1 MDVYEREYGD
11 LLYLGN
17 KATAYQQ
24 FYNSN
29 IKMMLTKYNF
39 LPLELIKCRMQ
50 SFWRKLLARNPALR
64 SRHESDVR
72 AAKLLCSK
80 KKPVKTRQRK
90 LQKKARSSYKPRR
103 RGSQKAECLT
113 ESDEDDQGD
122 LYRTPLPGFRS
133 KRNNRRVAE
142 NRYMPLDIQVTRHA
156 QALAEENKR
165 PTSSENNGEE
175 QEHAEK
181 LEEESSLTSHETT
194 EMNRSGAPEHCTSDD
209 TTGYHEEVGNQRALS
224 TTKHLTTTHEP
235 SFYTANTTAD
245 KQNSLTCKDAQKT
258 AAATKFNGS
267 DMAGIAT
274 LVHSGQSTTHD
285 VTVGVKTIV
294 SGLECSR
301 RQTGN
306 AEQLQLDT
314 IIKEKKLDADLVAY
328 EEKGAAQLHL
338 HKDKGD
344 DNDVPDHF
352 ATQTTVTISR
362 SASHEEG
369 SVGAAFEDSDGS
381 KEGTPTQSNKL
392 RQLETTLPENA
403 VQNKPITSHSEE
415 SCRYLTSHINEGVT
429 TEQSCTQWFKLQE
442 CEKFEGKQLQDVKS
456 KPKQDVIKQLKESG
470 IPVLITQPHDAATPK
485 TPVTTTQEHDNYEA
499 TGFSRL
505 QKTRKS
511 SAEVIN
517 EKPQN
522 ECVSISYDRC
532 KTDSKS
538 PTLKS
543 TENIQ
548 PGKSHH
554 NITKTKKQEEPK
566 SFSNDAP
573 TGHKQGRR
581 TGGRGVKKT
590 KLSLSYL
597 TRIAKNKKK
606 HPADVKNKGK
616 KSESKQVHAS
626 VLQHTAMS
634 TANKS
639 DDESGNDV
647 QRNHAVVS
655 SDHKGHKM
663 CKRPLTDK
671 CPTGVGIKSDKLDIR
686 PASVFQPTTMSV
698 SHKSKDESGNDAAA
712 TSRLYEGHK
721 KCKKLLTDKCP
732 ADVGNKNGKLDN
744 RQQPASVL
752 RHTAASTA
760 NKSDDSQSDGTD
772 SQKNVTVVSSD
783 HEGHKMCKRPLT
795 DKCPA
800 GAGTTS
806 DKLDIRPASVLQPT
820 TMSVPHKSKD
830 ESGNDAAV
838 TSRLYEG
845 HKKCKKPLTDERP
858 ADVGNKSGK
867 LDNRQQPA
875 SVLRHTAA
883 STANKSDDSQND
895 ETDSQKNV
903 TVVSSDHEG
912 HKMCKKPLTDKF
924 PADAGNKSEVPDN
937 RQRHASVLQHTTT
950 SALNKSDDKSG
961 NDVQRNAAVV
971 SRPQEGHKI
980 SKKPLTDKCPT
991 DVDNRSQNLKNGQ
1004 RNASV
1009 LQHTTMSTSK
1019 KGYDK
1024 SGNDVQENATTVP
1037 EAHKGHNVH
1046 KKPPKES
1053 ADFNKKDSNTRLTKV
1068 ATKRIIQRDNIQ
1080 NAAMTRHDMQKEQKE
1095 IHEKTCGM
1103 PIDSKKES
1111 GQVITSKI
1119 CMERTSNARMDIM
1132 ADSTACEQQQ
1142 ENNEIA
1148 VKEKVGHNTKLV
1160 PVGDNVYM
1168 ETKAA
1173 KHRGMAGHRA
1183 IVYPK
1188 QHTRKG
1194 AVANPVALEKFSNT
1208 CKELQE
1214 DKTSSDTNAKMV
1226 MSKNFAKGSKVTTKN
1241 ATATSLERQCQTKL
1255 CDRTVTR
1262 CLMSKTKVSSAK
1274 AMQEEAAMMCCDD
1287 AEAIPNEENSKHP
1300 SSPAREAVTCTESSD
1315 NVLAKYSF
1323 KTPKSVKSV
1332 ELRCPQT
1339 PLKRRSL
1346 RQKNLRMLALG
1357 NGETGAALVDDKQSD
1372 PETPLGSRA
1381 KYTKQEAEKANEKRL
1396 QSWAQGMY
1404 KEHNQ
1409 QIQETS
1415 KAWTENETENEE
1427 GQQSGP
1433 RSMKQQELTWSSN
1446 TSSDHPS
1453 TKQPVISTCAR
1464 DDDVWDKCQQPAVKL
1479 FSQDKGNSVHLAHL
1493 SPSMKGD
1500 VTSDK
1505 QQQSDTNGDIEMSQM
1520 RSSEDLRGLTQYPTQ
1535 NLERLKAAQNLSPT
1549 TDMQED
1555 STNEME
1561 VDEDDDLPCLTRTL
1575 NRMQACSLYSRNEA
1589 RAAVITTNT
1598 TGDAIG
1604 REPNAESALKCE
1616 KEVAKRSNREI
1627 TENGEQIRTH
1637 DMTKE
1642 VRNTGK
1648 ILNDPNVGTDLE
1660 ASDDE
1665 DDSSILFSID
1675 DDDEA
1680 AASDRSHS
1688 FFQMKVTPTPLNFL
1702 KSSQDRNDSES
1713 EEELFPWLTDK
1724 VEPETN
1730 KRKGKPLSENA
1741 SHKSGM
1747 NRPDFKRLRFQ
1758 QEDSGRQPSNA
1769 TQLRTAKRVT
1779 IVDAA
1784 TQETHK
1790 MYGKRQHTFPIPSY
1804 KREHDGCDH
1813 SSVCTDPPPLLSR
1826 REAEFFESDNDEDLS
1841 HDADDYEV

>member
-1 MDVYEREYGD
+1 
-11 LLYLGN
+11 
-17 KATAYQQ
+17 
-24 FYNSN
+24 
-29 IKMMLTKYNF
+29 
-39 LPLELIKCRMQ
+39 
-50 SFWRKLLARNPALR
+50 
-64 SRHESDVR
+64 
-72 AAKLLCSK
+72 
-80 KKPVKTRQRK
+80 
-90 LQKKARSSYKPRR
+90 
-103 RGSQKAECLT
+103 
-113 ESDEDDQGD
+113 
-122 LYRTPLPGFRS
+122 
-133 KRNNRRVAE
+133 
-142 NRYMPLDIQVTRHA
+142 MPLDIQVTRHA
-156 QALAEENKR
+156 QALPEENKK

-181 LEEESSLTSHETT
+181 LEEESSLTGYETT
-194 EMNRSGAPEHCTSDD
+194 ETNKSGAPEHCTSDD
-209 TTGYHEEVGNQRALS
+209 TTGYHEEVGNQRVLS
-224 TTKHLTTTHEP
+224 TSKHLTTTHEP
-235 SFYTANTTAD
+235 SFYTANTTED
-245 KQNSLTCKDAQKT
+245 KQNSVTCKNAQKT
-258 AAATKFNGS
+258 AAATKFKGP

-274 LVHSGQSTTHD
+274 VAHSGLSTTHD

-301 RQTGN
+301 RQMGN

-314 IIKEKKLDADLVAY
+314 IIKEKKIDTDLVAY
-328 EEKGAAQLHL
+328 VDKGAAQLHFHL

-344 DNDVPDHF
+344 DSDVPDHF

-362 SASHEEG
+362 SVSHEEG
-369 SVGAAFEDSDGS
+369 SAGAAFEDSDGS

-403 VQNKPITSHSEE
+403 VQSKPITSHSEE
-415 SCRYLTSHINEGVT
+415 GCRYLTSHINEGVT
-429 TEQSCTQWFKLQE
+429 AELSCTQWFKLQE
-442 CEKFEGKQLQDVKS
+442 CEKFEGKQLQDAKS
-456 KPKQDVIKQLKESG
+456 KPIQDMIKQLKESG
-470 IPVLITQPHDAATPK
+470 IPVLITRPHDAVTPK
-485 TPVTTTQEHDNYEA
+485 RPVTTTPEHDNYEA

-522 ECVSISYDRC
+522 ECVSISHDRC
-532 KTDSKS
+532 KTASKS
-538 PTLKS
+538 PPLKS
-543 TENIQ
+543 TENIK

-573 TGHKQGRR
+573 TGHKQGRH
-581 TGGRGVKKT
+581 TGGRVVKKT

-597 TRIAKNKKK
+597 TRSAKNKEK
-606 HPADVKNKGK
+606 HPADVKHKGK
-616 KSESKQVHAS
+616 KLESKQGHVS

-639 DDESGNDV
+639 DDKSGNDV
-647 QRNHAVVS
+647 QRNHVVVS
-655 SDHKGHKM
+655 SADEG
-663 CKRPLTDK
+663 CK
-671 CPTGVGIKSDKLDIR
+671 I
-686 PASVFQPTTMSV
+686 
-698 SHKSKDESGNDAAA
+698 
-712 TSRLYEGHK
+712 
-721 KCKKLLTDKCP
+721 CKKPLNDKF
-732 ADVGNKNGKLDN
+732 
-744 RQQPASVL
+744 
-752 RHTAASTA
+752 
-760 NKSDDSQSDGTD
+760 
-772 SQKNVTVVSSD
+772 
-783 HEGHKMCKRPLT
+783 
-795 DKCPA
+795 PA
-800 GAGTTS
+800 GAGTKS
-806 DKLDIRPASVLQPT
+806 DKLDIRPASVLQTT
-820 TMSVPHKSKD
+820 TMPVSHKSKD

-845 HKKCKKPLTDERP
+845 HKKCKKPLTDECP

-895 ETDSQKNV
+895 GTDSQKNV
-903 TVVSSDHEG
+903 TVVSSDPEG
-912 HKMCKKPLTDKF
+912 HKMCKKPLTDKC
-924 PADAGNKSEVPDN
+924 PADVGNKSDVPDN
-937 RQRHASVLQHTTT
+937 SQRPASVLQHTAT
-950 SALNKSDDKSG
+950 SVLNKSDDKSG
-961 NDVQRNAAVV
+961 NEVQRNAAVV
-971 SRPQEGHKI
+971 SRPHEGHKI
-980 SKKPLTDKCPT
+980 SKKLLTDKCPT
-991 DVDNRSQNLKNGQ
+991 DVDNRSQKLKNGQ

-1009 LQHTTMSTSK
+1009 LQQTTMSTSR

-1024 SGNDVQENATTVP
+1024 SGNDVQENATTLP
-1037 EAHKGHNVH
+1037 EAHKGHNLH
-1046 KKPPKES
+1046 KKPPKQS
-1053 ADFNKKDSNTRLTKV
+1053 ADVNKKDSNTKLTEV
-1068 ATKRIIQRDNIQ
+1068 VTKRIIQRDNTQ
-1080 NAAMTRHDMQKEQKE
+1080 NAAMTRHEMQKEQKG
-1095 IHEKTCGM
+1095 IREKTCGM

-1111 GQVITSKI
+1111 GRVITSKR
-1119 CMERTSNARMDIM
+1119 CMESMSNAKMDIT

-1142 ENNEIA
+1142 ENNETA
-1148 VKEKVGHNTKLV
+1148 AKEKVGHNTKLV
-1160 PVGDNVYM
+1160 PVADNVHM

-1173 KHRGMAGHRA
+1173 KDRGMADHRA
-1183 IVYPK
+1183 IVYAR

-1214 DKTSSDTNAKMV
+1214 DKTSSDTNAKIV
-1226 MSKNFAKGSKVTTKN
+1226 VSKNFAKGSKVTTKN
-1241 ATATSLERQCQTKL
+1241 ATATSLERQCQTKQ
-1255 CDRTVTR
+1255 CDRTVTS
-1262 CLMSKTKVSSAK
+1262 CLMPKTKVSSAK
-1274 AMQEEAAMMCCDD
+1274 ATQEAAAMMCCDD
-1287 AEAIPNEENSKHP
+1287 ADAIPNEENSKHP
-1300 SSPAREAVTCTESSD
+1300 SSPAREAVTSTESRD

-1332 ELRCPQT
+1332 ELPCPQT

-1346 RQKNLRMLALG
+1346 RQKNLRTPALE
-1357 NGETGAALVDDKQSD
+1357 NGETGAALVDDIQGD

-1381 KYTKQEAEKANEKRL
+1381 KYTKHEAEKANEKRL
-1396 QSWAQGMY
+1396 ESWAQGMY
-1404 KEHNQ
+1404 NEHNQ

-1415 KAWTENETENEE
+1415 KAWTENE
-1427 GQQSGP
+1427 GQQSDP
-1433 RSMKQQELTWSSN
+1433 RSMKQRELTWSSN
-1446 TSSDHPS
+1446 PCSDHPS
-1453 TKQPVISTCAR
+1453 TEEPVISTCTR
-1464 DDDVWDKCQQPAVKL
+1464 DNDVWDKCQQPAVKL
-1479 FSQDKGNSVHLAHL
+1479 FSQDKGNSVYLAHL
-1493 SPSMKGD
+1493 SQSMKGD
-1500 VTSDK
+1500 VANDK
-1505 QQQSDTNGDIEMSQM
+1505 QQQSDTNGDIEMSQV

-1561 VDEDDDLPCLTRTL
+1561 LDEDDDLPCLTRTL
-1575 NRMQACSLYSRNEA
+1575 HKMQACSLYSRNEA
-1589 RAAVITTNT
+1589 RAAIITTNA
-1598 TGDAIG
+1598 TGDALG
-1604 REPNAESALKCE
+1604 REPNAESALKGE
-1616 KEVAKRSNREI
+1616 KQVEKRSNREI
-1627 TENGEQIRTH
+1627 AEDGEQIRKH

-1680 AASDRSHS
+1680 AACDRSHS

-1730 KRKGKPLSENA
+1730 KRKGKPLSQNA
-1741 SHKSGM
+1741 SHESGM

-1758 QEDSGRQPSNA
+1758 EDSGRQPSNA
-1769 TQLRTAKRVT
+1769 TQIRPAKRVT

-1784 TQETHK
+1784 KQQTHK

-1826 REAEFFESDNDEDLS
+1826 QEAEFFEPDNDEDLC

>member
-1 MDVYEREYGD
+1 
-11 LLYLGN
+11 
-17 KATAYQQ
+17 
-24 FYNSN
+24 
-29 IKMMLTKYNF
+29 
-39 LPLELIKCRMQ
+39 
-50 SFWRKLLARNPALR
+50 
-64 SRHESDVR
+64 
-72 AAKLLCSK
+72 
-80 KKPVKTRQRK
+80 
-90 LQKKARSSYKPRR
+90 
-103 RGSQKAECLT
+103 
-113 ESDEDDQGD
+113 
-122 LYRTPLPGFRS
+122 
-133 KRNNRRVAE
+133 
-142 NRYMPLDIQVTRHA
+142 MPLDIQVTRHA
-156 QALAEENKR
+156 QALPEENKR

-181 LEEESSLTSHETT
+181 LEEESSLTGHETT
-194 EMNRSGAPEHCTSDD
+194 EMNRSGAQEHCTSDD

-224 TTKHLTTTHEP
+224 TSKHLTTQEP
-235 SFYTANTTAD
+235 SFYTANTTED
-245 KQNSLTCKDAQKT
+245 KQNSLTCQNAQKT

-267 DMAGIAT
+267 DMADIAT
-274 LVHSGQSTTHD
+274 LAHSGQSTTHD

-314 IIKEKKLDADLVAY
+314 MIKEKKLDTDLVAY
-328 EEKGAAQLHL
+328 VDKGAAQLHFHL
-338 HKDKGD
+338 HKDKGN
-344 DNDVPDHF
+344 DNDVPDNF

-362 SASHEEG
+362 SVSHEEG

-403 VQNKPITSHSEE
+403 VQDKPIISHSEE

-470 IPVLITQPHDAATPK
+470 IPVLVTQPHHAATPK
-485 TPVTTTQEHDNYEA
+485 RPVTATPEHDNYEA
-499 TGFSRL
+499 TVFSRL

-517 EKPQN
+517 EKSQN
-522 ECVSISYDRC
+522 ECVSLSYDRC

-538 PTLKS
+538 PPLKS

-573 TGHKQGRR
+573 TGHKQGRHI
-581 TGGRGVKKT
+581 GGRGVKKT

-597 TRIAKNKKK
+597 TRTAKNKEK
-606 HPADVKNKGK
+606 HPADVKNKEK
-616 KSESKQVHAS
+616 KLESKQVHAS
-626 VLQHTAMS
+626 VLQHTA
-634 TANKS
+634 
-639 DDESGNDV
+639 
-647 QRNHAVVS
+647 
-655 SDHKGHKM
+655 
-663 CKRPLTDK
+663 
-671 CPTGVGIKSDKLDIR
+671 
-686 PASVFQPTTMSV
+686 
-698 SHKSKDESGNDAAA
+698 
-712 TSRLYEGHK
+712 
-721 KCKKLLTDKCP
+721 
-732 ADVGNKNGKLDN
+732 
-744 RQQPASVL
+744 
-752 RHTAASTA
+752 ASTA
-760 NKSDDSQSDGTD
+760 NKSDDSQNDGAD
-772 SQKNVTVVSSD
+772 SQKNVSSD
-783 HEGHKMCKRPLT
+783 NEGHKMCKRPLT
-795 DKCPA
+795 DKCPG
-800 GAGTTS
+800 GACTKS
-806 DKLDIRPASVLQPT
+806 DKLDIRPASALQPT
-820 TMSVPHKSKD
+820 TMSVSHKSKG

-838 TSRLYEG
+838 TYRLYEG
-845 HKKCKKPLTDERP
+845 QKKCKRPLTDERP

-867 LDNRQQPA
+867 LNNRQQPA

-895 ETDSQKNV
+895 GTDSQKNV

-912 HKMCKKPLTDKF
+912 HKMCKKPLTDKC
-924 PADAGNKSEVPDN
+924 PADVGNKSDVPDN
-937 RQRHASVLQHTTT
+937 RQRPASVLQHTTT
-950 SALNKSDDKSG
+950 SVLNKSDDKSG

-1037 EAHKGHNVH
+1037 EAHKGHNLH
-1046 KKPPKES
+1046 KKPPKQS
-1053 ADFNKKDSNTRLTKV
+1053 ADINKKDSNTKLTKV
-1068 ATKRIIQRDNIQ
+1068 ATKRIIQRDNTQ
-1080 NAAMTRHDMQKEQKE
+1080 YAAMTRHRMQKEQKE

-1111 GQVITSKI
+1111 GRVITSKR
-1119 CMERTSNARMDIM
+1119 CMESTSNARMDIM

-1142 ENNEIA
+1142 ENNETA
-1148 VKEKVGHNTKLV
+1148 AKEKVGHNTKLV
-1160 PVGDNVYM
+1160 PVADNVRM

-1173 KHRGMAGHRA
+1173 KGRGMAGQRA
-1183 IVYPK
+1183 IVYPR

-1194 AVANPVALEKFSNT
+1194 AVANPVVLEKFSNA

-1226 MSKNFAKGSKVTTKN
+1226 VSKNFAKGSKVTTKN

-1255 CDRTVTR
+1255 CDRTVTS
-1262 CLMSKTKVSSAK
+1262 CPIPKTKVSSAN
-1274 AMQEEAAMMCCDD
+1274 ATQEAAAMMCCDD

-1300 SSPAREAVTCTESSD
+1300 SSPAREAVTCTESRD

-1332 ELRCPQT
+1332 ELPCPQT

-1346 RQKNLRMLALG
+1346 REKNLRMPALG
-1357 NGETGAALVDDKQSD
+1357 NAETGAALVDDKQSD

-1396 QSWAQGMY
+1396 ESWAQDMY
-1404 KEHNQ
+1404 NEHNQ
-1409 QIQETS
+1409 QIQEKS

-1427 GQQSGP
+1427 GQQSDP

-1446 TSSDHPS
+1446 TCSDHPS

-1464 DDDVWDKCQQPAVKL
+1464 DNDVWDKCQQPAVKL
-1479 FSQDKGNSVHLAHL
+1479 FSQDKGNSVYLAHL
-1493 SPSMKGD
+1493 SQSMKGD
-1500 VTSDK
+1500 VTNDK

-1535 NLERLKAAQNLSPT
+1535 NLERLKAAQSLSPT

-1561 VDEDDDLPCLTRTL
+1561 LDEDDDLTCLTRTL
-1575 NRMQACSLYSRNEA
+1575 NRMQACSLYSRYEA
-1589 RAAVITTNT
+1589 GTAIITTNA
-1598 TGDAIG
+1598 TGDALG
-1604 REPNAESALKCE
+1604 REPNAESALKGE
-1616 KEVAKRSNREI
+1616 KQVAKRSNREI
-1627 TENGEQIRTH
+1627 TEIEEQIRKH

-1642 VRNTGK
+1642 VRNTKK

-1688 FFQMKVTPTPLNFL
+1688 FFQMKATPTPLNFL

-1730 KRKGKPLSENA
+1730 KRKGKPLSQNA

-1758 QEDSGRQPSNA
+1758 EDSGRQPSNA
-1769 TQLRTAKRVT
+1769 MQLRPAKRVT

-1784 TQETHK
+1784 TQQTHK

-1826 REAEFFESDNDEDLS
+1826 REAEFFESDNHEDLG